1 MNSVSTK
8 SVDHITNGFIRWLV
22 VVIPMAL
29 LVGSA
34 VTLFLS
40 LLESVT
46 LIRQS
51 QPWLLWLLPAGGAG
65 VALLYER
72 WGKNSDRGTRLLL
85 DEIHE
90 PGGGIPARM
99 APLVLLGTLV
109 THLFG
114 GSAGREGTAV
124 QMGGSIASALERRV
138 LKRLNIRALQ
148 FDKAERQELL
158 QAGIAAGFGAV
169 FGTPITAAVFS
180 IEVLRV
186 RRFGP
191 MAVIPCFI
199 AAFVGHWSV
208 ALWGVQHTQYPRI
221 VLEQF
226 RLPHIDGLTLAKVL
240 VASIAFGLCALL
252 FVTLS
257 HGVST
262 LLSRTVPR
270 AWLRPVIGG
279 CAVMGL
285 TLLTGTQDYLGLG
298 VTAPPG
304 QVSIVSS
311 FTEGGAAPLSWL
323 FKTVFTGVTVG
334 SGFKGGEVTPLFFV
348 GASLGNVMSGLV
360 HAPLPLMAALGFVA
374 VFGAA
379 ANVPIACTVMGME
392 LFGADAGF
400 YFLAACLLAY
410 LTSGKQSVYSPR
422 SIPGNGHTSQPP
434 DEAPKH
440 ESLPQP

>member
-1 MNSVSTK
+1 VNSGITSL
-8 SVDHITNGFIRWLV
+8 SPDRITNSLIRWLV

-34 VTLFLS
+34 VTVFLA
-40 LLESVT
+40 LLDAVT

-51 QPWLLWLLPAGGAG
+51 RPWLLWLLPLGGAA
-65 VALLYER
+65 VAVLYDR
-72 WGKNSDRGTRLLL
+72 WGNGADKGTRLLL

-99 APLVLLGTLV
+99 APLVLFGTLI

-148 FDKAERQELL
+148 FDRAERQELL

-208 ALWGVQHTQYPRI
+208 GMWGVQHTEYPRI

-226 RLPHIDGLTLAKVL
+226 RLPHVDGLTLAKVL
-240 VASIAFGLCALL
+240 VASIAFGLSALL

-257 HGVST
+257 HGVSS
-262 LLSRTVPR
+262 LLKRTISR
-270 AWLRPVIGG
+270 AWLRPVVGG
-279 CAVMGL
+279 CAVIAM
-285 TLLTGTQDYLGLG
+285 TLMAGAQDYLGLG

-304 QVSIVSS
+304 HVSIVSS
-311 FTEGGAAPLSWL
+311 FTEGGANPFSWL
-323 FKTVFTGVTVG
+323 LKTVFTGVTVG

-348 GASLGNVMSGLV
+348 GATLGNVMSTLV
-360 HAPLPLMAALGFVA
+360 HLPLPLVAALGFVA

-379 ANVPIACTVMGME
+379 ANVPIACTIMGME

-400 YFLAACLLAY
+400 YFLAACLLAF
-410 LTSGKQSVYSPR
+410 LTSGKQSVYSAPAAPR
-422 SIPGNGHTSQPP
+422 SESRS
-434 DEAPKH
+434 EMH
-440 ESLPQP
+440 ESPPQP